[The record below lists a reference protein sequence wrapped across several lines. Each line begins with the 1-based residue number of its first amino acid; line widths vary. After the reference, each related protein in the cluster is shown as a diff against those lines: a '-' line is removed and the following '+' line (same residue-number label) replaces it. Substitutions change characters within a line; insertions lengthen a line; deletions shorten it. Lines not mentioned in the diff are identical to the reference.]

1 MFKYILGHFGIRLC
15 KQNQETPLQED
26 SLHRSCLLPAAV
38 LSECKCLHLLGL
50 YISRNFFLLNFF
62 HFCCGKYE
70 GYALGKEAKEI
81 GEAIVVGSLQML
93 LEKDITVGRGGMVKK
108 NLLNKES
115 ARICRTVNIS
125 SINLKTDGKI
135 KSN

>member
-1 MFKYILGHFGIRLC
+1 
-15 KQNQETPLQED
+15 
-26 SLHRSCLLPAAV
+26 
-38 LSECKCLHLLGL
+38 
-50 YISRNFFLLNFF
+50 
-62 HFCCGKYE
+62 
-70 GYALGKEAKEI
+70 LGKEAKEI

>member
-1 MFKYILGHFGIRLC
+1 M
-15 KQNQETPLQED
+15 
-26 SLHRSCLLPAAV
+26 
-38 LSECKCLHLLGL
+38 
-50 YISRNFFLLNFF
+50 
-62 HFCCGKYE
+62 
-70 GYALGKEAKEI
+70 GKEAREI

-108 NLLNKES
+108 NLLIKES

>member
-1 MFKYILGHFGIRLC
+1 
-15 KQNQETPLQED
+15 
-26 SLHRSCLLPAAV
+26 
-38 LSECKCLHLLGL
+38 
-50 YISRNFFLLNFF
+50 
-62 HFCCGKYE
+62 
-70 GYALGKEAKEI
+70 
-81 GEAIVVGSLQML
+81 ML

>member
-1 MFKYILGHFGIRLC
+1 
-15 KQNQETPLQED
+15 
-26 SLHRSCLLPAAV
+26 
-38 LSECKCLHLLGL
+38 
-50 YISRNFFLLNFF
+50 
-62 HFCCGKYE
+62 
-70 GYALGKEAKEI
+70 LGKKAKEI

-108 NLLNKES
+108 NLLIKES